1 MAAGVLPVVERRVF
15 RIFISYASEDL
26 AIATAVAG
34 CFKTALPDF
43 FAEINLDKDFLEPGS
58 AFQTQIEAKLQ
69 ATDVLVIVYTG
80 TEKSSH
86 SFTGWEVGY
95 FDRIMRTEPEAR
107 KKISLFLF
115 APPATTASDQGIPIG
130 LSKDQLKLSVQQ
142 FESSLSVSPEEPIC
156 KEIESWQQTV
166 ASNMENM
173 QFPRPHYKPE
183 QQPEQ
188 CVRNLRLAIFQY
200 LKGTV
205 DTVVKPQKQITIR
218 VKGSA
223 LENSNGGLPVEAE
236 IRPAGAMSSGG
247 SMNIFGLADEIMT
260 WGKFLE
266 STSSQSFGDSWR
278 EAITSVVLS
287 SFPERVDVDN
297 SQVIVSTDGK
307 TAYRVILTSATKF
320 YDDYREYNVYFV
332 ETLQRDDYGDED
344 TTYLLKGLQLVCR
357 FRSAFLEPSSDF
369 LGETIAFTHLERL
382 PIVAGKLLK
391 ELNLLHRDAQEAGL
405 ERPGMWARWVTIDHL
420 KAMAD
425 AYRPCEAKL
434 RGIIPKVIAAK
445 GQTSVLEPL
454 AKEMADSLITM
465 EAAVRPENTL
475 LLREMAAQLN
485 EIVEK
490 QDTAKP

>member
-1 MAAGVLPVVERRVF
+1 M
-15 RIFISYASEDL
+15 
-26 AIATAVAG
+26 
-34 CFKTALPDF
+34 
-43 FAEINLDKDFLEPGS
+43 
-58 AFQTQIEAKLQ
+58 
-69 ATDVLVIVYTG
+69 
-80 TEKSSH
+80 
-86 SFTGWEVGY
+86 
-95 FDRIMRTEPEAR
+95 
-107 KKISLFLF
+107 
-115 APPATTASDQGIPIG
+115 
-130 LSKDQLKLSVQQ
+130 
-142 FESSLSVSPEEPIC
+142 
-156 KEIESWQQTV
+156 
-166 ASNMENM
+166 
-173 QFPRPHYKPE
+173 
-183 QQPEQ
+183 
-188 CVRNLRLAIFQY
+188 
-200 LKGTV
+200 
-205 DTVVKPQKQITIR
+205 
-218 VKGSA
+218 
-223 LENSNGGLPVEAE
+223 
-236 IRPAGAMSSGG
+236 
-247 SMNIFGLADEIMT
+247 
-260 WGKFLE
+260 E

-425 AYRPCEAKL
+425 AYRPCESKL

-445 GQTSVLEPL
+445 GQISVLEPL

-465 EAAVRPENTL
+465 ETAVRPENTL

-485 EIVEK
+485 EIVKSKIRQSLRVLPSCLPDRTFWITEELSYER
-490 QDTAKP
+490 DPSSWISTSIRVPWPGEVVRRSTPPTDLARSCMLIRPSPP